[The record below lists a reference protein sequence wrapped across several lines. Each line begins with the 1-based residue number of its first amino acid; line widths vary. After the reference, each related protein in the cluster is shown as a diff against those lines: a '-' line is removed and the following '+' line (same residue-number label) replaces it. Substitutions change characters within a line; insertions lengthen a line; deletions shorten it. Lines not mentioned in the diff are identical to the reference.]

1 MAGGVSYTAVE
12 STKLATAEIYGK
24 TLCELGE
31 ENPNIV
37 AMTADLKG
45 STKIGDFAE
54 KFPDR
59 FINVG
64 IAEANMYGM
73 ASGLAK
79 CGLVPFASSFSVFA
93 SLRSLDQIHTDICY
107 QNVNVKIIGTHGGTS
122 FGQAGSTHHA
132 IEDFAVVRSLVNMTL
147 ICPAD
152 GIETGL
158 AVRAAANTEGPFYI
172 RINRGFDQVVYNTD
186 DYGFEVGK
194 AVEMTDG
201 KDVTIIA
208 CGSCVYQAI
217 QAAKILEY
225 DHNISARV
233 LNMHTIKPI
242 DKEAIIKAV
251 KDTRRIVTAE
261 DHSVIGG
268 LGSAV
273 GEVVVESGLA
283 CAFRKLGL
291 QDKFSAIGLHE
302 DLMAMHEIDAE
313 GIVKNVLELLSQE
326 FEEETVKGT
335 KLDIA
340 GASGNAGD
348 VASRLIPAGEN
359 WIDEV

>member
-1 MAGGVSYTAVE
+1 MAGGLSYTAVE
-12 STKLATAEIYGK
+12 STKLATAEIYVK